1 MVDSK
6 RILQNFKELV
16 SLDSPSLDERLVCE
30 YIKKYLPFR
39 EEHIISTRELAIK
52 IAEKYNIDI
61 YKTSIAALCHDLGK
75 RYKDEEMKKIIFECD
90 NKEYPNYITGALLH
104 ARVSSIIA
112 QNEFNINDKEIL
124 SAIESHTVGHG
135 NMSMLEKII
144 YVSDYLEPTRKIEIA
159 NKIRE
164 KIFIDFD
171 SAFLEVV
178 LESINFV
185 LSKKQYL
192 SNKTIELYNSLIIKN

>member
-1 MVDSK
+1 MNK
-6 RILQNFKELV
+6 IYKEFNKKKFN
-16 SLDSPSLDERLVCE
+16 EIENKIIE

-39 EEHIISTRELAIK
+39 EEHILSTRELAVK
-52 IAEKYNIDI
+52 IAKKYNVDI

-75 RYKDEEMKKIIFECD
+75 RYKDEEMKKIISERD
-90 NKEYPNYITGALLH
+90 NKKYPNYITGALLH
-104 ARVSSIIA
+104 ARVSAIITE
-112 QNEFNINDKEIL
+112 NEFGIKDKEIL
-124 SAIESHTVGHG
+124 DAIESHTVGHG

-144 YVSDYLEPTRKIEIA
+144 YAADYLEPTRKIETA

-171 SAFLEVV
+171 EAFLDVV

-192 SNKTIELYNSLIIKN
+192 SDKTIELYNSLVIKD

>member
-1 MVDSK
+1 MNK
-6 RILQNFKELV
+6 LKKIEFNETENKII
-16 SLDSPSLDERLVCE
+16 E

-61 YKTSIAALCHDLGK
+61 CKTSIAALCHDLGK

-90 NKEYPNYITGALLH
+90 NKKYPNYITGALLH

-144 YVSDYLEPTRKIEIA
+144 YVSDYLEPTRKIETA

-192 SNKTIELYNSLIIKN
+192 SDKTIELYNSLIIKN

>member
-1 MVDSK
+1 MSK
-6 RILQNFKELV
+6 FNEMENKII
-16 SLDSPSLDERLVCE
+16 E

-39 EEHIISTRELAIK
+39 EEHIISTRELAVQ
-52 IAEKYNIDI
+52 IAKKYNIDD

-90 NKEYPNYITGALLH
+90 NKKYPNYITGALLH

-112 QNEFNINDKEIL
+112 ENEFGIKDKEIL
-124 SAIESHTVGHG
+124 NAIESHTVGHG
-135 NMSMLEKII
+135 NMSMIEKII
-144 YVSDYLEPTRKIEIA
+144 YAADYLEPKRKIETA

-171 SAFLEVV
+171 EAFLEVV

-185 LSKKQYL
+185 LKKKQNL
-192 SNKTIELYNSLIIKN
+192 SDKTIELYNSLIIK

>member
-1 MVDSK
+1 MNK
-6 RILQNFKELV
+6 LKKIEFNKKEL
-16 SLDSPSLDERLVCE
+16 EIIE

-39 EEHIISTRELAIK
+39 EEHIISTRELAVK

-61 YKTSIAALCHDLGK
+61 CKTSIAALCHDLGK
-75 RYKDEEMKKIIFECD
+75 RYKDEEMKKIILECD
-90 NKEYPNYITGALLH
+90 NITGALLH

>member
-1 MVDSK
+1 M
-6 RILQNFKELV
+6 KEF
-16 SLDSPSLDERLVCE
+16 SEIENKIIE

-39 EEHIISTRELAIK
+39 EEHIMSTRELAVQ
-52 IAEKYNIDI
+52 IAKKYNVDI
-61 YKTSIAALCHDLGK
+61 YKTSISALCHDLGK
-75 RYKDEEMKKIIFECD
+75 KYKDEEMKKIILECD

-104 ARVSSIIA
+104 ARVSAIITE
-112 QNEFNINDKEIL
+112 NEFQIKDKEIL

-144 YVSDYLEPTRKIEIA
+144 YASDYLEPTRKIEIA

-164 KIFIDFD
+164 KIFIGFD
-171 SAFLEVV
+171 EAFLDVV
-178 LESINFV
+178 LQSINFV

-192 SNKTIELYNSLIIKN
+192 SDKTIELYNSLVIKN

>member
-1 MVDSK
+1 
-6 RILQNFKELV
+6 
-16 SLDSPSLDERLVCE
+16 
-30 YIKKYLPFR
+30 
-39 EEHIISTRELAIK
+39 
-52 IAEKYNIDI
+52 
-61 YKTSIAALCHDLGK
+61 
-75 RYKDEEMKKIIFECD
+75 
-90 NKEYPNYITGALLH
+90 
-104 ARVSSIIA
+104 
-112 QNEFNINDKEIL
+112 
-124 SAIESHTVGHG
+124 
-135 NMSMLEKII
+135 MSMLEKII

-192 SNKTIELYNSLIIKN
+192 AGKTIELYNSLIIKN

>member
-1 MVDSK
+1 MKIKIKIMSEFNEIENK
-6 RILQNFKELV
+6 II
-16 SLDSPSLDERLVCE
+16 E

-39 EEHIISTRELAIK
+39 EEHIISTRELAVK

-61 YKTSIAALCHDLGK
+61 VKTSIAALCHDLGK
-75 RYKDEEMKKIIFECD
+75 RYKDEEMKKIILECD